1 MSINYLPP
9 RPEQLHAL
17 KLKLGYT
24 GREMAVIACV
34 TQQHWRRYTGGSD
47 PKPMPYA
54 NLFHLAAQLTL
65 EPSQI
70 ARVHDAMREIG
81 AYVDVEQET
90 EAIVGMP
97 ASCLV
102 PL

>member
-24 GREMAVIACV
+24 GREMASIACV
-34 TQQHWRRYTGGSD
+34 SPQHWRRYTGGSD
-47 PKPMPYA
+47 PKLIPYA

-65 EPSQI
+65 EPAQI

-81 AYVDVEQET
+81 AYVDSVQET
-90 EAIVGMP
+90 ETIVDMP
-97 ASCLV
+97 A
-102 PL
+102 

>member
-24 GREMAVIACV
+24 GRKMAEIACV
-34 TQQHWRRYTGGSD
+34 SQQHWRRYTGGSD
-47 PKPMPYA
+47 PKNMSYTH
-54 NLFHLAAQLTL
+54 LFHLAAYLTL
-65 EPSQI
+65 EPLQI

-81 AYVDVEQET
+81 AYVDSEQMPDPHVDARIAWPVE
-90 EAIVGMP
+90 
-97 ASCLV
+97 
-102 PL
+102 